1 LTAMSPANAFHEVA
15 TKVFKNTLYIDV
27 PLSVSPK

>member
-1 LTAMSPANAFHEVA
+1 MSPANAFHEVA